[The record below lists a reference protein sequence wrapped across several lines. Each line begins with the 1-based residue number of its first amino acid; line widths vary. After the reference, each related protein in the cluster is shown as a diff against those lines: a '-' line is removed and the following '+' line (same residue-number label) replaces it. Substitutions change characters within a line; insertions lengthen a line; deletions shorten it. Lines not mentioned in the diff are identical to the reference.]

1 MTIDAAG
8 NKIVHEVAKDVQKQE
23 GINYYPVY
31 KSSAWVFC
39 RYDDDL
45 GAIIS
50 TVRPAY
56 IPAFKELLASIT
68 FDQWI
73 YDSSNKVYKVEF
85 SRKYSL
91 DAQFRVYDSKGEEGI
106 ANDVRTITIN

>member
-1 MTIDAAG
+1 M
-8 NKIVHEVAKDVQKQE
+8 
-23 GINYYPVY
+23 
-31 KSSAWVFC
+31 FC

-50 TVRPAY
+50 TVRSAY
-56 IPAFKELLASIT
+56 IPAFKDLLASIT

-73 YDSSNKVYKVEF
+73 YDSANKVYKVEF

-91 DAQFRVYDSKGEEGI
+91 EAQFRVYDSSGEEGI
-106 ANDVRTITIN
+106 ANDVRTISIN